1 MEQDAGGEAPEE
13 AQEAAQEPAADA
25 DEKPAK
31 QATVAEAAEPEPA
44 TGESNVFI

>member
-25 DEKPAK
+25 DEKPAE
-31 QATVAEAAEPEPA
+31 QATGDEAAESKPA
-44 TGESNVFI
+44 AGESNLIT